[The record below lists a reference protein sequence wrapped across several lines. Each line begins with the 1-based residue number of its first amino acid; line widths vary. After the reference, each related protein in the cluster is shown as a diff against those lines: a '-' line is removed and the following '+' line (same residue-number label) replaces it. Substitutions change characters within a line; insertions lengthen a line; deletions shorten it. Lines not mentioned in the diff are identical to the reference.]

1 MEKFHEFDPDFKKV
15 VNNTLELKED
25 MTSLSQKR
33 RKGYAYDLNRMK
45 NQLKWFMA
53 KIDLELTRCSAD
65 EAMAYDAVHKHLED
79 CMQSMSS
86 PPAVLQPLVEEPQ
99 PQKTSSS
106 SWFQSFM

>member
-53 KIDLELTRCSAD
+53 KIDLELTRCSD
-65 EAMAYDAVHKHLED
+65 EAMAYDAVTLTHEED
-79 CMQSMSS
+79 DART
-86 PPAVLQPLVEEPQ
+86 P
-99 PQKTSSS
+99 
-106 SWFQSFM
+106 